1 MERANT
7 LRRTC
12 SVDTDPMHG
21 HPPAAADQ
29 VTATNFQYP
38 PNSAWGFHH
47 VRELHPTAQVW
58 GGPRAAMPFPEE
70 HQDIAEIS
78 FESAGARRVTIGE
91 MLASNYT
98 DGFIVLHR
106 GVILA
111 EVYGNGMRANDPHIL
126 MSTTKSFTGSLTGIL
141 VSQGGARR
149 AGRCYG
155 YAAGVT
161 RYGLRRRNRPPLAR
175 HAGRPRLLLGLRGSR
190 ERLRPSRCRR
200 RVAPGDPARWA
211 RQPD

>member
-1 MERANT
+1 
-7 LRRTC
+7 
-12 SVDTDPMHG
+12 
-21 HPPAAADQ
+21 
-29 VTATNFQYP
+29 
-38 PNSAWGFHH
+38 
-47 VRELHPTAQVW
+47 
-58 GGPRAAMPFPEE
+58 MPFPEE

-141 VSQGGARR
+141 VSQGVLDVQ
-149 AGRCYG
+149 
-155 YAAGVT
+155 AAVT
-161 RYGLRRRNRPPLAR
+161 DMLPA
-175 HAGRPRLLLGLRGSR
+175 LRGTGYDGATVR
-190 ERLRPSRCRR
+190 HLLDM
-200 RVAPGDPARWA
+200 RVGLDYS
-211 RQPD
+211 